1 MSDGDVVDEVRIG
14 VIAGSG
20 MAEAL
25 AGEGGEAHDVDT
37 PFGKPSA
44 PIVGTRWEG
53 TEVFVLQRHGAGH
66 RFNPS
71 AVPYRANVFALK
83 ALGVTHVLASAA
95 VGSLRED
102 VHPGELMIPDQLID
116 RTLNRPRSFY
126 DDCAVHAEFA
136 EPYCPVMRRW
146 LLEAAD
152 RQAERDGGGSGGSGG
167 DARRVHRSGTMV
179 VMEGPSFSTR
189 AESRMFRQW
198 GGDVIGMT
206 GLPEARLAREA
217 EMAYAAIAMPTD
229 YDSWK
234 PHEGPADSLLEE
246 IIGNLQVAVAS
257 NLSLVK
263 EALRQVGRLRRE
275 PSPAHRA
282 LEHGIWT
289 RRDAIDPAEI
299 ERLRPLWGRHFDPPP
314 AG

>member
-1 MSDGDVVDEVRIG
+1 MPDGDVVDEVKVG
-14 VIAGSG
+14 VLAGSG
-20 MAEAL
+20 MADAL
-25 AGEGGEAHDVDT
+25 AGEGGEALDVDT
-37 PFGKPSA
+37 PFGRPSS
-44 PIVGTRWEG
+44 PVVQTRWEG
-53 TEVFVLQRHGAGH
+53 TEVFVLPRHGPGH
-66 RFNPS
+66 RLNPS

-83 ALGVTHVLASAA
+83 SLGVTHVLASAA

-116 RTLNRPRSFY
+116 RTLGRERTFY
-126 DDCAVHAEFA
+126 DRLAVHAEFA
-136 EPYCPVMRRW
+136 EPFCPVMRRW
-146 LLEAAD
+146 LIEAS
-152 RQAERDGGGSGGSGG
+152 ERLTRAGADGGE
-167 DARRVHRSGTMV
+167 DHRRVHDRGTMV

-217 EMAYAAIAMPTD
+217 EMAYATIAMPTD

-234 PHEGPADSLLEE
+234 PVEGDGAPLSEE
-246 IIGNLQVAVAS
+246 IRGNLQVAVAAS
-257 NLSLVK
+257 LSLMR
-263 EALRQVGRLRRE
+263 EALRNTGRLRRE

-289 RRDAIDPAEI
+289 NRDAIDPAEV
-299 ERLRPLWGRHFDPPP
+299 ERLRPLWNRHF
-314 AG
+314 G

>member
-1 MSDGDVVDEVRIG
+1 MSESNTVAEVKVG

-20 MAEAL
+20 MGEAL
-25 AGEGGEAHDVDT
+25 AGEGGETLEVET
-37 PFGKPSA
+37 PFGAPSS
-44 PIVGTRWEG
+44 PIVKTRWEG

-66 RFNPS
+66 IHNPS

-83 ALGVTHVLASAA
+83 KLGVTHVLASAA
-95 VGSLRED
+95 CGSLRED
-102 VHPGELMIPDQLID
+102 VHPGELMILDQLID
-116 RTLNRPRSFY
+116 RTLHRPRTFF
-126 DDCAVHAEFA
+126 DACAVHVEFA

-146 LLEAAD
+146 LIDASE
-152 RQAERDGGGSGGSGG
+152 RQAAKASEE
-167 DARRVHRSGTMV
+167 ARRVHHSGTMV

-189 AESRMFRQW
+189 AESRMYRQW

-234 PHEGPADSLLEE
+234 PHEGPVESLLEE
-246 IIGNLQVAVAS
+246 IIGNLQVAVAA

-263 EALRQVGRLRRE
+263 EALRNTARLRLE
-275 PSPAHRA
+275 PSPAHDA
-282 LEHGIWT
+282 LKYGIWT
-289 RRDAIDPAEI
+289 QRDAIPPEEV
-299 ERLRPLWGRHFDPPP
+299 ERLRPLWGRHF
-314 AG
+314 

>member
-20 MAEAL
+20 MGEAL
-25 AGEGGEAHDVDT
+25 AGEGGETLDVDT

-44 PIVGTRWEG
+44 PIVKTRWEG
-53 TEVFVLQRHGAGH
+53 TDVFVLQRHGAGH
-66 RFNPS
+66 RFSPS

-116 RTLNRPRSFY
+116 RTLDRPRTFY
-126 DDCAVHAEFA
+126 DHCAVHAEFA
-136 EPYCPVMRRW
+136 EPFCPVVRRW
-146 LLEAAD
+146 LLDAAD
-152 RQAERDGGGSGGSGG
+152 RQAEAAGADS
-167 DARRVHRSGTMV
+167 RRVHRSGTMV

-206 GLPEARLAREA
+206 ALPEARLAREA
-217 EMAYAAIAMPTD
+217 ELAYATLAMSTD

-234 PHEGPADSLLEE
+234 HQEGPVDSLLEE
-246 IIGNLQVAVAS
+246 IIANLQVAVAAS
-257 NLSLVK
+257 LSLVR
-263 EALRQVGRLRRE
+263 EALRHTGRLRRE
-275 PSPAHRA
+275 PSPAHEA
-282 LEHGIWT
+282 LKHGIWT
-289 RRDAIDPAEI
+289 QRDAIDPAEV
-299 ERLRPLWGRHFDPPP
+299 ERLRPLWGRHFAPP
-314 AG
+314 AAG